1 MSESKSLDHS
11 YDVVVVGTGAAG
23 LATAMG
29 ASDEGLRVLLLES
42 TGRWGGNTS
51 MSGGGMWMPNN
62 PLMQRD
68 GAGDSRDEALTYL
81 EATVG
86 DEGRA
91 TRRARKEAF
100 VDGVAD
106 FVTTAE
112 KYGVTFV
119 RAADYPDY
127 YPELPGGKIGR
138 GLEVKP
144 FDVKKI
150 GAWWK
155 TCQAP
160 PRCR

>member
-1 MSESKSLDHS
+1 MSESKPFDHS

-29 ASDEGLRVLLLES
+29 AADEGLRVLLLES
-42 TGRWGGNTS
+42 TGKWGGNTA

-62 PLMQRD
+62 PLMQCD
-68 GAGDSRDEALTYL
+68 FAGDSRGEALTYL

-86 DEGRA
+86 EEFRA
-91 TRRARKEAF
+91 TTRARKEAF

-106 FVTTAE
+106 FVNTAE
-112 KYGVTFV
+112 KYGVRFV

-138 GLEVKP
+138 
-144 FDVKKI
+144 
-150 GAWWK
+150 
-155 TCQAP
+155 
-160 PRCR
+160 